1 MDKKKLGNSIFDGCD
16 DMTDY
21 LFKDIIKDI
30 EYAYEHK
37 IKVNKLPNEYKLK
50 VALIKSL
57 QEVYKNE
64 IPHDDIE
71 DCDEIVE
78 TYKL

>member
-1 MDKKKLGNSIFDGCD
+1 MNKNKHCD
-16 DMTDY
+16 DMVDY

-30 EYAYEHK
+30 EYAYK
-37 IKVNKLPNEYKLK
+37 NNIKVNKLPNEYKLK
-50 VALIKSL
+50 VGLIKSL

-71 DCDEIVE
+71 DCDETVE

>member
-1 MDKKKLGNSIFDGCD
+1 MNKNKHCD
-16 DMTDY
+16 DMVDY

-30 EYAYEHK
+30 EYAYK
-37 IKVNKLPNEYKLK
+37 NNIKVNKLPNEYKLK
-50 VALIKSL
+50 VDLIKSL

-71 DCDEIVE
+71 DCDETVE

>member
-1 MDKKKLGNSIFDGCD
+1 MNKNKHCD
-16 DMTDY
+16 DMVDY

-30 EYAYEHK
+30 EYAYK
-37 IKVNKLPNEYKLK
+37 NNIKVNKLPNEYKLK
-50 VALIKSL
+50 VYLIKSL

-71 DCDEIVE
+71 DCDETVE

>member
-16 DMTDY
+16 DMADY
-21 LFKDIIKDI
+21 LFRDIIKDI

-57 QEVYKNE
+57 HEAYKKEPLN
-64 IPHDDIE
+64 DDIKDFYE
-71 DCDEIVE
+71 NVE

>member
-1 MDKKKLGNSIFDGCD
+1 MADNII
-16 DMTDY
+16 DY

-30 EYAYEHK
+30 EYAHNHRT
-37 IKVNKLPNEYKLK
+37 KVNKFPNEDKLK
-50 VALIKSL
+50 VKLIKSL
-57 QEVYKNE
+57 HEVYKNE

-71 DCDEIVE
+71 DYDENVE

>member
-1 MDKKKLGNSIFDGCD
+1 MNKKKLGNSIFDDCD

-21 LFKDIIKDI
+21 LFKDI

-71 DCDEIVE
+71 DYDETVE
-78 TYKL
+78 TYRL